1 MCNIV
6 EDATEVIED
15 GSYHHVATKEN
26 EQESVARH
34 LDWEQ
39 SDQEG
44 VGRDGWH
51 SVDVRLQCHHTLRDH
66 GEHEYG

>member
-26 EQESVARH
+26 EQE
-34 LDWEQ
+34 
-39 SDQEG
+39 G

-51 SVDVRLQCHHTLRDH
+51 GVDVRLQCHHTLRDH